1 MATPPSAPSPF
12 SAREEY
18 THVNTKPNNNT
29 NTLHSP
35 LILSST
41 TSGGSRSIRFS
52 FTRNAKI
59 KLTLSTRRK
68 NNFVTRQKAA
78 AQKTKQEDN
87 KGADYRV
94 NTKKLPAQKAKQE
107 LDDQPRAKATVEICA
122 GEAEVAWGRSC
133 VTKRRAKWGTQYIR
147 TRLLTRVF
155 RGHNTRFPL
164 PKNSAVGREKT
175 FAGVTPKK
183 I

>member
-1 MATPPSAPSPF
+1 MFASHDADIGCVRTGRDVGPICTLVVLNTVGSPKRWIRPVKR
-12 SAREEY
+12 S
-18 THVNTKPNNNT
+18 V
-29 NTLHSP
+29 
-35 LILSST
+35 SSCLQ
-41 TSGGSRSIRFS
+41 SV
-52 FTRNAKI
+52 
-59 KLTLSTRRK
+59 RK
-68 NNFVTRQKAA
+68 WYYPTRQKAA
-78 AQKTKQEDN
+78 AQKTKQEL
-87 KGADYRV
+87 G
-94 NTKKLPAQKAKQE
+94 
-107 LDDQPRAKATVEICA
+107 DQPRAKATVEICA

-175 FAGVTPKK
+175 FAGVSPKK